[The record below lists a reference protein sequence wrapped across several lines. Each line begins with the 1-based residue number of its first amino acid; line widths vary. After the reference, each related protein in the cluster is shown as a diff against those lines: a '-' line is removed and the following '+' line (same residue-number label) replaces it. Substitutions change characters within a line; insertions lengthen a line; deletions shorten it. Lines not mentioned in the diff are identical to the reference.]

1 MTAHLIQG
9 RAVCI
14 TSNERPTGRV
24 RLLDSCISGTVS
36 RERPEHL
43 TRRMFSSASAPGASG
58 SALAFAQVDG
68 VPGLYL
74 ARDFVA
80 RSEEHALL
88 AAIDSS
94 KWSDALRRRVQ
105 HYGYRYDYRL
115 RTIDETHALGPLPE
129 WSAPVVERLTRV
141 LNAPDAPWAACSAG
155 ASAGASAY
163 PASDQIIVNEYK
175 PGQGIG
181 AHTDCVPCFG
191 PAVASL
197 SLGSQVIMDFSCGYG
212 TSARTVPVLLPERS
226 LVLLTGDARYRW
238 RHAIAPRMLDV
249 IDGIDVPRTRR
260 VSLTLRTVLLS
271 PRAAMGA
278 AAAAAVPVETDLAA
292 AYAKA
297 EAASAGMGTS
307 MLESAAAMSRVV
319 EQAGLANTAAGDGMR
334 HIQGVIYNLAAASTR
349 GKRAAEDEPEGEPS
363 AKRRA

>member
-1 MTAHLIQG
+1 
-9 RAVCI
+9 
-14 TSNERPTGRV
+14 
-24 RLLDSCISGTVS
+24 
-36 RERPEHL
+36 
-43 TRRMFSSASAPGASG
+43 MFSSASAFGAKGGAQVNDLSERHYAHA
-58 SALAFAQVDG
+58 SAFAQVEG

-74 ARDFVA
+74 ARDFVT
-80 RSEEHALL
+80 RSEERALL

-94 KWSDALRRRVQ
+94 KWSDALSRRVQ
-105 HYGYRYDYRL
+105 HYGYRYDYRS
-115 RTIDETHALGPLPE
+115 RSIDETHALGPLPA

-141 LNAPDAPWAACSAG
+141 LNAPDAPWPACHASASADARAG

-163 PASDQIIVNEYK
+163 PAPDQMIVNEYK

-212 TSARTVPVLLPERS
+212 TSARAVPVLLPQRS

-238 RHAIAPRMLDV
+238 RHAIASRMLDV
-249 IDGIDVPRTRR
+249 IDGIDVPRSRR
-260 VSLTLRTVLLS
+260 LSLTLRTVILS
-271 PRAAMGA
+271 PRAATGA
-278 AAAAAVPVETDLAA
+278 TKAAAVPVEADLAA

-297 EAASAGMGTS
+297 EAASAAMGTT
-307 MLESAAAMSRVV
+307 MLKSAAALSRVV
-319 EQAGLANTAAGDGMR
+319 EQAGLANTTVGDGMR
-334 HIQGVIYNLAAASTR
+334 HIVGVIRDLDAASTR